1 MAIVGDGTDDA
12 ESWSTLGT
20 VGEGIAMAA
29 FDRVQHFACAIVA
42 NCRVRR
48 DLGACQSVA
57 AIDDTE
63 PRASRL
69 GAWCDLDLVDLCL
82 CWWCVHQPVDQF
94 GNGRGLAS
102 DMDQDA
108 FGIVP
113 HITREAALPCE
124 APDRGTETHA
134 LHATAH
140 TNLSLLHPS

>member
-1 MAIVGDGTDDA
+1 MMLK
-12 ESWSTLGT
+12 SWSTLGT

-63 PRASRL
+63 SHAARF
-69 GAWCDLDLVDLCL
+69 GAWCDLDLVNTRQRRRRAL
-82 CWWCVHQPVDQF
+82 QPVHQF
-94 GNGRGLAS
+94 GNCRGLAS
-102 DMDQDA
+102 NMDQDA

-113 HITREAALPCE
+113 HIAREAALPCE

-140 TNLSLLHPS
+140 TNFSLLHPS